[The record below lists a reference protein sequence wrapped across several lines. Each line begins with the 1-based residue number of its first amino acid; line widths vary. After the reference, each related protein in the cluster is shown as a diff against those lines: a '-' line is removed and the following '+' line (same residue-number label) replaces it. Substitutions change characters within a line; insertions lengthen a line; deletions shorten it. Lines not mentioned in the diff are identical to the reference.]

1 MMTLVSD
8 CLKLVWLGFAMDL
21 TRSGVHLISEH
32 RIILKVNQGGIVI
45 SLVQ

>member
-1 MMTLVSD
+1 MMTVSD
-8 CLKLVWLGFAMDL
+8 CLKLVWSGFPMDL

-32 RIILKVNQGGIVI
+32 QIRLQVNQGGIVI